1 MPWEPERWERVKELF
16 EQAAELPE
24 AERAA
29 FLLRACPDDEE
40 IRREVERLLGFGNVA
55 EAFVDRTPGL
65 GGMLAGFTD
74 APRSCQPGEVLAGRF
89 RIVRMVGRGGMGEVF
104 EAFDEVLKQRV
115 ALKTIRP
122 EIVHEPRME
131 ERFRREILLARQ
143 VTHPNVC
150 RVYDFVKTERLGF
163 LTMEFLEGETLA
175 QFLRRRKRLT
185 LDEAR
190 PLIEQMAAALTAAH
204 RAGVVHR
211 DFKSANVFLTQER
224 DGTTR
229 VVVTDFGL
237 ARSIAP
243 EDAESETARGAGTP
257 AFMAPEQLDG
267 RPVGPAADIY
277 ALGLVM
283 YEMAT
288 GSLPYTGDSPLQVAV
303 RRLREKPKP
312 PRAVAPE
319 VDSKWDA
326 VILRCLEA
334 EPEDRFAEA
343 SGVVKS
349 LASRYSLPWIRLRK
363 SWRLGTVAVVTLV
376 GISLGIVGG
385 RWLWAPRPAAAAE
398 PFFQNGVAA
407 LADGTYTRAAR
418 MLELALEQDRDHIPI
433 RLRLAEA
440 YWRLDQPRK
449 AQEQLLRVE
458 QQTIWHI
465 DDRRLHEGIRA
476 LVLRDFAAA
485 TRAMERRVGSPFAPP
500 APGPRLD
507 LARAFDAAENIQQ
520 ATAAYQAVLQESPN
534 HPAALLRLAG
544 MADQRLQ
551 IDRATWLYQR
561 AAAGYRRTL
570 NEEGLAAT
578 LIQQAMGQQFISVKE
593 ARRLLTEAE
602 KISEG
607 ALTAGMR
614 SRLRLVRAVMEVL
627 NGDSAAAER
636 WAQEGV
642 AIARQAGL
650 EAQAAAGL
658 VDLGLAYL
666 VQSKLQTARE
676 VYAEAGRLAESSGAI
691 YWGKRAR
698 LGQAWAAALDTG
710 RQEEATEALRD
721 VEPFF
726 ASNGYK
732 RDVLQCWRIQADT
745 LHSAQRL
752 ERALEMYELTAER
765 AQQAGEERIRRRAR
779 QLQGEVLVQLGRFP
793 EAARVLEANLAEYEQ
808 EGADKQ
814 FPVHYFQCRVALGQ
828 VLSVQ
833 GRLDESRQVLTA
845 LLADPGM
852 KSDQIRLQA
861 RLALAATE
869 GEAGRTEAA
878 DGLAA
883 QALAEAPEGP
893 ARDEARQQECIRAL
907 SAPVCLAVKSEL
919 LAHKSLG
926 FLAHVQSALA
936 QAYLAEGKKAL
947 AADELAPALAAFER
961 QQSRN
966 NEFYVRVLQVEAGS
980 GTAEAARQ
988 AWTRLTAGWTPA
1000 ERQRYLSRFR
1010 VRRWVDAAGLNLQ

>member
-1 MPWEPERWERVKELF
+1 MPWEPERWERVKDLF
-16 EQAAELPE
+16 ECAAELPV

-29 FLLRACPDDEE
+29 FLLRECPDDEE
-40 IRREVERLLGFGNVA
+40 IRQEVERLLGFGAVV
-55 EAFVDRTPGL
+55 EAFVDRTPGV
-65 GGMLAGFTD
+65 AGLW
-74 APRSCQPGEVLAGRF
+74 AEAAEGPRSCQPGEVLAGRF
-89 RIVRMVGRGGMGEVF
+89 RIVRLVGRGGMGEVF
-104 EAFDEVLKQRV
+104 EAFDEVLEQRI

-122 EIVHEPRME
+122 EIVHEPKME

-150 RVYDFVKTERLGF
+150 RVYDYVKSEQLGF

-190 PLIEQMAAALTAAH
+190 PLIEQMAAALAAAH

-224 DGTTR
+224 DGSTR

-243 EDAESETARGAGTP
+243 GEAESATGMGAGTP

-319 VDSKWDA
+319 VDSRWEA

-343 SGVVKS
+343 SGVIKS

-376 GISLGIVGG
+376 GIALGVVGG
-385 RWLWAPRPAAAAE
+385 RWLWAPRPAPGAE
-398 PFFQNGVAA
+398 NFFQMGLAA
-407 LADGTYTRAAR
+407 LADGTNSRAAR
-418 MLELALEQDRDHIPI
+418 MLELALEKDTEYVPI

-449 AQEQLLRVE
+449 AQEQLLLAE

-465 DDRRLHEGIRA
+465 DDRRLHAGIRA
-476 LVLRDFAAA
+476 LVLRDFGTAMAAMA
-485 TRAMERRVGSPFAPP
+485 QRVDSPFAPP

-507 LARAFDAAENIQQ
+507 LARAQDAAEFVKG
-520 ATAAYQAVLQESPN
+520 ATETYQAVLQESPN

-544 MADQRLQ
+544 LADQQLQ
-551 IDRATWLYQR
+551 VDRAGWLYQR
-561 AAAGYRRTL
+561 AAAGYKRML
-570 NEEGLAAT
+570 NEEGMALT
-578 LIQQAMGQQFISVKE
+578 LVQQAMGQQFVSVEK
-593 ARRLLTEAE
+593 AKKLLTEAE
-602 KISEG
+602 SISAA
-607 ALTAGMR
+607 ALTPGMR
-614 SRLRLVRAVMEVL
+614 SRLRLVRAVMEVM
-627 NGDSAAAER
+627 NGNSDGAER
-636 WAQEGV
+636 WAKEGLT
-642 AIARQAGL
+642 IAQAAGL

-666 VQSKLQTARE
+666 AKSRLGVAHET
-676 VYAEAGRLAESSGAI
+676 YAEAGRLAQSSGAI
-691 YWGKRAR
+691 YWEKRAR

-710 RQEEATEALRD
+710 RKAEAGAALD
-721 VEPFF
+721 EVEPFF
-726 ASNGYK
+726 VENRYR
-732 RDVLQCWRIQADT
+732 RDALQVMRIRADI
-745 LHSAQRL
+745 LFSAQEL
-752 ERALEMYELTAER
+752 EAAETLYERTA
-765 AQQAGEERIRRRAR
+765 QAAKEGGEERIRRRAR
-779 QLQGEVLVQLGRFP
+779 ELQAEILMQLGRLP
-793 EAARVLEANLAEYEQ
+793 DAARVLRETMAEYAQ
-808 EGADKQ
+808 EGANKE
-814 FPVHYFQCRVALGQ
+814 FPVHYFQCRVALGR
-828 VLSVQ
+828 VLSVL
-833 GRLDESRQVLTA
+833 GRTEESRKVLVE
-845 LLADPGM
+845 LLADPAM
-852 KSDQIRLQA
+852 KSEQIRVQA
-861 RLALAATE
+861 QIALAATE
-869 GEAGRTEAA
+869 GEAGRTEAS
-878 DGLAA
+878 AA
-883 QALAEAPEGP
+883 LVRQALAKAPEGP
-893 ARDEARQQECIRAL
+893 ARDEARQQECVQAKTVPLCLEVKAELRAHRSL
-907 SAPVCLAVKSEL
+907 S
-919 LAHKSLG
+919 
-926 FLAHVQSALA
+926 FLAHVQMALA
-936 QAYLAEGKKAL
+936 QAYLQEGKKELAGAELAGAL
-947 AADELAPALAAFER
+947 AEFER
-961 QQSRN
+961 QASRN
-966 NEFYVRVLQVEAGS
+966 NAFFVRLLQMAAGTGTPGAAIEAW
-980 GTAEAARQ
+980 E
-988 AWTRLTAGWTPA
+988 RLAAGWTA
-1000 ERQRYLSRFR
+1000 ADRRQYLSRGP